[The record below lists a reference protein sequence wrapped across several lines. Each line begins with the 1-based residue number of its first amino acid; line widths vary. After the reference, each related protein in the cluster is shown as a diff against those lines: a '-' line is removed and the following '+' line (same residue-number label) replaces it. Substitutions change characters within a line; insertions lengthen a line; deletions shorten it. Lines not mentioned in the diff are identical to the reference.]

1 MNAHRLVLRDCE
13 VGGRSGVDVSI
24 EGGRIVSLSPS
35 TDRAACLRADAEIDA
50 AGGALLPGLHDHHL
64 HLFAEAA
71 RRSSVACG
79 PPDVVDQPS
88 LAHALRT
95 AAGQLPPGGWIRGVA
110 YDSRR
115 AGSLDRTR
123 LDAAVDDRPV
133 RVKDRT
139 GLSWTLNTEAL
150 RVSGLESRFPDG
162 VLAGEDRLLQET
174 VPAGRPDL
182 GEVAASLCRY
192 GVTGVTDTTPGNTAA
207 DLECMRSMA
216 VRARAMAPPDEREVP
231 GVTLRTLKVVLRE
244 DDLDVEDLA
253 TSIEKAHAVG
263 WSVAVHAVTRAETVA
278 TVAAFAQAGTGV
290 GDRLE
295 HASVVA
301 AETIPLIADL
311 GLTVVTHPDF
321 VARRGDV
328 YLADVDPA
336 DHDGLYRLRTLL
348 DAGVAVGAGSDAP
361 VGVLD
366 PWSAMRAAV
375 SRTGPHEMV
384 LGAPERLSPERA
396 LGLFLGRPECPGGP
410 RRAVRPG
417 EVADLCLLRSPW
429 AESRRSLSADLVRA
443 TIVGGEVVWMG

>member
-1 MNAHRLVLRDCE
+1 MNTHRLVLRNCE
-13 VGGRSGVDVSI
+13 VGGRRGVDVSI
-24 EGGRIVSLSPS
+24 EGGRVVSLSS
-35 TDRAACLRADAEIDA
+35 ETAAGARADVEIDA
-50 AGGALLPGLHDHHL
+50 GGGALLPGLHDHHL

-88 LAHALRT
+88 LAHTLRT
-95 AAGQLPPGGWIRGVA
+95 AARQLPRGDWIRGVA

-115 AGSLDRTR
+115 AGPLDRTG
-123 LDAAVDDRPV
+123 LDAAVSDRPV

-150 RVSGLESRFPDG
+150 RVTGLESRFPDG
-162 VLAGEDRLLQET
+162 VLAGEDRLLHE
-174 VPAGRPDL
+174 VAPAGRPDL
-182 GEVAASLCRY
+182 GEVAVSLCRL

-207 DLECMRSMA
+207 DLERMRSMS
-216 VRARAMAPPDEREVP
+216 VRARAMAPPDEPEVP

-244 DDLDVEDLA
+244 DDADVEDLA
-253 TSIEKAHAVG
+253 TTMEKAHAVG

-278 TVAAFAQAGTGV
+278 AVAAFAQAGTAA

-295 HASVVA
+295 HASVVP

-348 DAGVAVGAGSDAP
+348 DAGVALGAGSDAP
-361 VGVLD
+361 VGGLD

-375 SRTGPHEMV
+375 SRTGPDEIV
-384 LGAPERLSPERA
+384 LGAPERLSPELA
-396 LGLFLGRPECPGGP
+396 LALFLGPPERPGGP

-417 EVADLCLLRSPW
+417 EVADLCLLSSPW
-429 AESRRSLSADLVRA
+429 AEARGRLSSDLVRA
-443 TIVGGEVVWMG
+443 TVVGGDVVWMA

>member
-1 MNAHRLVLRDCE
+1 MNANRLVLRNCE
-13 VGGRSGVDVSI
+13 VGGRSGLHVSI
-24 EGGRIVSLSPS
+24 EGGRVESVSPEP
-35 TDRAACLRADAEIDA
+35 AATADAEIDA
-50 AGGALLPGLHDHHL
+50 GGGALLPGLHDHHL

-79 PPDVVDQPS
+79 PPDVVDQSS
-88 LAHALRT
+88 LAHRLRT
-95 AAGQLPPGGWIRGVA
+95 AARQLPRGEWIRGVA

-115 AGSLDRTR
+115 AGALDRTR

-150 RVSGLESRFPDG
+150 RVTGLESRFPYG
-162 VLAGEDRLLQET
+162 VVLGEDRLLHDAA
-174 VPAGRPDL
+174 PAGRPDL

-192 GVTGVTDTTPGNTAA
+192 GVTGVTDTTPGNTAG
-207 DLECMRSMA
+207 DLECMRSMP
-216 VRARAMAPPDEREVP
+216 VRVRAMAPPDEPEVP

-244 DDLDVEDLA
+244 DDADVEDLA

-263 WSVAVHAVTRAETVA
+263 WSVAVHAVTRVETVA
-278 TVAAFAQAGTGV
+278 AVAAFAQAGTAV

-295 HASVVA
+295 HASVVP
-301 AETIPLIADL
+301 AETIALIADL

-348 DAGVAVGAGSDAP
+348 DAGVALGAGSDAP
-361 VGVLD
+361 VGDLD
-366 PWSAMRAAV
+366 PWSAMTAAV
-375 SRTGPHEMV
+375 SRTGPDEKV
-384 LGAPERLSPERA
+384 LGAPERLSPELA
-396 LGLFLGRPECPGGP
+396 LGLFLGPPEHPGGP

-417 EVADLCLLRSPW
+417 QVADLCLLSSPW
-429 AESRRSLSADLVRA
+429 AEVRRHLSADLVRA
-443 TIVGGEVVWMG
+443 TIVGGDVVWEA

>member
-13 VGGRSGVDVSI
+13 VGGRRGLDVSI
-24 EGGRIVSLSPS
+24 EGGRVVTMSAE
-35 TDRAACLRADAEIDA
+35 RAAHGRDDVEIDA
-50 AGGALLPGLHDHHL
+50 GGAALLPGLHDHHL

-71 RRSSVACG
+71 LRSSVPCG
-79 PPDVVDQPS
+79 PPEVVDQPT
-88 LAHALRT
+88 LARTLRT
-95 AAGQLPPGGWIRGVA
+95 AALSLSRGDWIRGVA

-115 AGSLDRTR
+115 AGRLDRTR

-150 RVSGLESRFPDG
+150 RVTGLETRFPDG
-162 VLAGEDRLLQET
+162 VLVGEDRLLQEA

-182 GEVAASLCRY
+182 GEVSASLCRY
-192 GVTGVTDTTPGNTAA
+192 GITGVTDTTPGNTAG
-207 DLECMRSMA
+207 DLECMRSLA
-216 VRARAMAPPDEREVP
+216 VRARAMAPPDEPEVP
-231 GVTLRTLKVVLRE
+231 GVSLRTMKVVLRE
-244 DDLDVEDLA
+244 DDADVEELA
-253 TSIEKAHAVG
+253 TTIEKAHAAG
-263 WSVAVHAVTRAETVA
+263 WSVAVHAVTRTEIVA
-278 TVAAFAQAGTGV
+278 AVAAFAQAGTAA

-295 HASVVA
+295 HASVVP

-336 DHDGLYRLRTLL
+336 DHEGLYRLRSLL

-366 PWSAMRAAV
+366 PWSAMSAAV
-375 SRTGPHEMV
+375 SRAGPDGMV
-384 LGAPERLSPERA
+384 VGAPERLSPELA
-396 LGLFLGRPECPGGP
+396 LSLFLGPAEHPGGP
-410 RRAVRPG
+410 RRTVRPG
-417 EVADLCLLRSPW
+417 DVADLCLLGSPW
-429 AESRRSLSADLVRA
+429 AEARRSLSAHLVRA
-443 TIVGGEVVWMG
+443 TIVGGDVVWMS